1 MAVNR
6 SKRDPETRNQK
17 GRWSV
22 LPSYRWIG
30 FETKQLLLLYDWAKT
45 EQGRP
50 ESWHG
55 VTNGICLNDSGFTP
69 IPHTGREG
77 GGVRI
82 GGRWGAVDSLVLE
95 HEKEYSHLLAVRD
108 IYDGERGCER
118 YDIYLYN

>member
-1 MAVNR
+1 MIQVSHR
-6 SKRDPETRNQK
+6 FLIRD
-17 GRWSV
+17 GR
-22 LPSYRWIG
+22 
-30 FETKQLLLLYDWAKT
+30 
-45 EQGRP
+45 
-50 ESWHG
+50 
-55 VTNGICLNDSGFTP
+55 
-69 IPHTGREG
+69 G